1 VTAAAGAARDG
12 PGPPVT
18 PRQPTAL
25 GSWEAENVSV
35 GEVEGALSGLR
46 RHEQRAAVRTSVLTL
61 AAVVHSRAEA
71 EIARST
77 VHDLGLRHPS
87 RTIVVVMGGDE
98 VEGGS
103 TGIDAAVWVHALMN
117 SAGRAVCFEEV
128 VLTVRGP
135 ARYHLDS
142 VVGPFALPDVPLV
155 VWLPAS
161 LPAPGDPLLDVAN
174 RLVVDSRAVA
184 EGGADAL
191 SRASVLCRRLP
202 VNDLSWIRLRP
213 WRTQL
218 AGLFEG
224 GATRPF
230 LDAVDQVE
238 VSGNTGPR
246 MMMGGWLL
254 RRLGLNPA
262 RVHMTPAE
270 HVSVRIEATHGGRR
284 GRFSVTRTGPER
296 SIVASVDVEGGPNV
310 EQVLSMEDRWPA
322 LALAGALTTIGHDGA
337 YEDALA
343 GARALRAA

>member
-1 VTAAAGAARDG
+1 VTS
-12 PGPPVT
+12 PPSPSPST
-18 PRQPTAL
+18 TI

-61 AAVVHSRAEA
+61 AAVVHSREGAD
-71 EIARST
+71 IVRST

-87 RTIVVVMGGDE
+87 RTVVVVMGGDE
-98 VEGGS
+98 VETGS

-135 ARYHLDS
+135 AKFHLDS

-161 LPAPGDPLLDVAN
+161 LPAPGDPLLDVAD

-191 SRASVLCRRLP
+191 ARSSVLCRRLP
-202 VNDLSWIRLRP
+202 VSDLSWIRLRP

-230 LDAVDQVE
+230 LDAVDMVE
-238 VSGNTGPR
+238 VAGNAGPR
-246 MMMGGWLL
+246 LMMGGWLL
-254 RRLGLNPA
+254 RRLRLPAA
-262 RVHMTPAE
+262 RVRLSPAE
-270 HVSVRIEATHGGRR
+270 HVSVSVEAMFEGHR
-284 GRFSVTRTGPER
+284 GRFSVSRLGRER
-296 SIVASVDVEGGPNV
+296 SITASVDIDGGPTL
-310 EQVLSMEDRWPA
+310 EQVLRMEDRWPA
-322 LALAGALTTIGHDGA
+322 LALAGALTTVGHDEA

-343 GARALRAA
+343 GARTLRDAA

>member
-1 VTAAAGAARDG
+1 M
-12 PGPPVT
+12 T
-18 PRQPTAL
+18 PSPAQPTTL

-61 AAVVHSRAEA
+61 AAVVHSQEGAD
-71 EIARST
+71 IVRST

-87 RTIVVVMGGDE
+87 RTVVVVMGG
-98 VEGGS
+98 GGIDAGT

-135 ARYHLDS
+135 ARFHLDS

-155 VWLPAS
+155 MWLPAS
-161 LPAPGDPLLDVAN
+161 LPAPGDPLLDIAD

-202 VNDLSWIRLRP
+202 VSDLSWIRLRP

-230 LDAVDQVE
+230 LDAVDTVE
-238 VSGNTGPR
+238 VAGNAGPR
-246 MMMGGWLL
+246 LMMGGWLL
-254 RRLGLNPA
+254 RRLRLAPA
-262 RVHMTPAE
+262 RIHLSPAE
-270 HVSVRIEATHGGRR
+270 HVSVRVEATFAGRR
-284 GRFSVTRTGPER
+284 GQVLGEPAGPG
-296 SIVASVDVEGGPNV
+296 AVDRRVGRHRRRPDAGPGAADGGPV
-310 EQVLSMEDRWPA
+310 AGPGAGRRPHHRRPRRRLRGRPGRRPDPA
-322 LALAGALTTIGHDGA
+322 GRGVNG
-337 YEDALA
+337 
-343 GARALRAA
+343 